1 MGDLVQ
7 SRSQSCYRQNPEGEE
22 EMEIEAE
29 GMGAEEEGV
38 GIEAEWIGA
47 EVKGMGVETF
57 AEGIVDSGDHPALG
71 PTKRMRQID

>member
-7 SRSQSCYRQNPEGEE
+7 SHSQSCYRQNPEGEE

-29 GMGAEEEGV
+29 GV

-47 EVKGMGVETF
+47 EVKGMWVETF
-57 AEGIVDSGDHPALG
+57 AEGIVDSGDPPALG
-71 PTKRMRQID
+71 PTKRTRRID